1 MDQNCMLTIAA
12 NTSNVPFKIADAK
25 LYVLVV
31 TLSAENNLKL
41 VKQLNEGFKRPVY
54 WNKYKVIDNKV
65 VAIVAANAEK
75 HIRELLDS
83 SYQGVK
89 RLFVLAFDNAAIYD
103 QLINDLIKQCNKVR
117 KVSTRQ
123 GDDCTAGCLLYC
135 AYFEKKK
142 KKKKLDQLH
151 LI

>member
-1 MDQNCMLTIAA
+1 MLTIAA

-103 QLINDLIKQCNKVR
+103 QLINDLIKQYNKVR

-135 AYFEKKK
+135 AYFEKIKL
-142 KKKKLDQLH
+142 KKLDQLH